1 MSTES
6 EYKMATIKG
15 SLYVMGKGG
24 IPVMFP
30 LVANQSNCVLVTDGM
45 VSEVGEMFTDCAK
58 VSKNALAHMFVIES
72 VTGPCICIVA
82 IDCYVPSLLIEQ
94 TVVAVNIAKIA
105 ERVIDENVPF

>member
-6 EYKMATIKG
+6 EHKMATRKG
-15 SLYVMGKGG
+15 SLYVTGKGG

-45 VSEVGEMFTDCAK
+45 VSGVGEMFADCAK
-58 VSKNALAHMFVIES
+58 VSKNGFTHMFVIEG
-72 VTGPCICIVA
+72 VTGPCICIIA

-94 TVVAVNIAKIA
+94 MVVAVNIAKIA
-105 ERVIDENVPF
+105 ERVIDENIPF